1 MEGPWDKPNTDSEPG
16 KARWMAKGNPEET
29 PHKRD
34 SNSCEGMTLSPS
46 MCLSTC
52 ALFLLINNF
61 LPSLLSISMRK
72 FTSTHLMGQGLATGH
87 WSLVTGGLVVRIQH
101 SHCHGL
107 TSVSDPEPKPCFKL
121 LQAKAITEQQSQSLS
136 YTQLFA
142 TPWTVACQA
151 PLSMEF
157 SRPEYWS
164 GQLVPSPGNFPSQ
177 GSNPV
182 LLQCRRILY
191 CLSHQSNSTQKS
203 FGPTV
208 DAQWR
213 FRKESHEFMF

>member
-1 MEGPWDKPNTDSEPG
+1 
-16 KARWMAKGNPEET
+16 
-29 PHKRD
+29 
-34 SNSCEGMTLSPS
+34 

-52 ALFLLINNF
+52 ALFSPKWTLHWFHYLLCLCGNSF
-61 LPSLLSISMRK
+61 LQNQRARTLS
-72 FTSTHLMGQGLATGH
+72 LATG
-87 WSLVTGGLVVRIQH
+87 LVARIQH